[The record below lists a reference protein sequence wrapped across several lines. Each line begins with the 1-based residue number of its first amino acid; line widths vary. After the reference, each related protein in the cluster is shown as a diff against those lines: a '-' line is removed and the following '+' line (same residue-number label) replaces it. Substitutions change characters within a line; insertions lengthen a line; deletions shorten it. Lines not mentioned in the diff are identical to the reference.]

1 MEVAGA
7 LYKVNPMKQIK
18 PRIAKKKNNLQARAQ
33 SKSSA
38 LQSMAEQIEA
48 ATTEA
53 KMASAQAVTLAQ
65 EVHAL
70 KTQLNEAR
78 LKYRHVTQVHRTERQ
93 MLSKT
98 QSELTRISDLK
109 KGAADLESQLKAM
122 RQQLEIAQARLKAE
136 SLTLTELKRTNLKNR
151 IALGEK
157 ELALAE
163 AEQKLFKEKE
173 RVLRVRNHL
182 SYRLGNALIQ
192 SGKSWRELL
201 ALPGKLMQLRG
212 DAQSRRQRLANSQQ
226 KAVALLPQLSGEL
239 IQLKRELHQLPAL
252 DTADKLK
259 GLKIACVM
267 DTFTYESYAPEAC
280 LLQLTP
286 DNWQAEL
293 DVFAPDMLFIES
305 AWRGKDDLWGNKV
318 GHTSQELVAIVQW
331 CNQHKVTTLFW
342 NKEDPIHFE
351 TFLNTAKL
359 FDHIFTT
366 DIDCIGRYK
375 KALGHNQVYFLPF
388 AAQPKANNPVE
399 KYQRQ
404 DKFCFA
410 GAYYVKYPDRTRDL
424 NNFVVNLPEY
434 RDIDIYDRNFGKNDP
449 NYMFPEEYQP
459 YIVGTLPY
467 DQIDKAYKGYNYA
480 INLNSIKQSQSM
492 FARRVFE
499 LLASNTVTVSNFS
512 HGLRLMF
519 GDLVCTS
526 DSGEEIVSRLQ
537 QLTDNALKLKQFRL
551 QALRKVMS
559 EHTYQDRVNYIHS
572 KLAGA
577 ELLPVL
583 PSIKVFAYVKHPAA
597 LDSVVQSFERQ
608 EYANKSLTLV
618 LSGIEVS
625 DEWRVNHAGV
635 EVLSAQEADALK
647 LDKWLDGQWLAC
659 MVAEDYYGE
668 HYLTDLAL
676 ATRYTDKL
684 IIGKKACLRW
694 QGELIQSYP
703 NAEYKEV
710 SGLTPRQSL
719 IASVAL
725 PDVSL
730 RSWITTLYTWQGD
743 TLQFGIDSLS
753 YCMDGAGHCENLP
766 EFTAPAALNTGLSLK
781 AMQQIAEAMAPA
793 MLDISTLSGI
803 RPEELAT
810 LFKPGRDSQ
819 CVAALADGKL
829 QIASSLPD
837 GKHEYWYAS
846 RNFSAAELGAVDD
859 QLNMHLESTPGLN
872 LQVVVL
878 FLDKAKQRLN
888 HTIFTANKNTV
899 ITLPEDAEFIR
910 LGLRVYASG
919 SAEIS
924 NLYLESKPDLL
935 TEQLATA
942 EYLVLT
948 NHYPSYDNLYRN
960 GFVHSRVRAY
970 REENLSCDVYK
981 LNPGVSTT
989 YDEFEGVRVTDG
1001 GKEQLSAL
1009 LAAGTYKKVLVHFLD
1024 SEMWDVLK
1032 QFPDLKIIVWVHG
1045 AEVQPFHRREYNYV
1059 NAAPMEISKAK
1070 AVSEKRIGFWR
1081 ELLRLMPANLHL
1093 VFVSQY
1099 FAEEVMEDLGF
1110 RLDSDSYSIIHNPI
1124 DTEIFNYVEKDVE
1137 QRKKILSIRPYASA
1151 KYANDLSVKAILEL
1165 SKEPFFNELE
1175 FRMIGDGPLFE
1186 ETLAPLREFP
1196 NVIIERRF
1204 LKQAEIAAMHKEYGI
1219 FLTPTRMDAQGVS
1232 RDEAMAS
1239 GLVPVTNAVTAIPE
1253 FVDESCGVLAP
1264 DNDYVIMAKGISDIY
1279 RNERIFF
1286 RKSIA
1291 AKIKVESISAKKVI
1305 LKKELVLIKGFENE
1319 KY

>member
-1 MEVAGA
+1 
-7 LYKVNPMKQIK
+7 MKQIK
-18 PRIAKKKNNLQARAQ
+18 PRHAKKKSRKQFHVQ
-33 SKSSA
+33 SELA
-38 LQSMAEQIEA
+38 LPQQVAEEPKVIA
-48 ATTEA
+48 KREA
-53 KMASAQAVTLAQ
+53 KEAEDQAEALTQ
-65 EVHAL
+65 EIHGL
-70 KTQLNEAR
+70 NTQLNEAQ
-78 LKYRHVTQVHRTERQ
+78 LKYRHVTLAYGTVKQE
-93 MLSKT
+93 LGAA
-98 QSELTRISDLK
+98 QSELAQIGGLREE
-109 KGAADLESQLKAM
+109 AAALALQLKQM
-122 RQQLEIAQARLKAE
+122 RQQFEIAQARLKAE
-136 SLTLTELKRTNLKNR
+136 SLTMTELKRANLKNR

-163 AEQKLFKEKE
+163 AEQKLLKEKE

-182 SYRLGNALIQ
+182 SYRLGHALIQ

-201 ALPGKLMQLRG
+201 ALPSKLMQLRG
-212 DAQSRRQRLANSQQ
+212 DAQSRRQRLATSQQ

-267 DTFTYESYAPEAC
+267 DTFTYQSYAPEAC

-286 DNWQAEL
+286 YNWQAEL
-293 DVFAPDMLFIES
+293 EAFVPDMLFIES
-305 AWRGKDDLWGNKV
+305 AWRGKDDLWDNKV
-318 GHTSQELVAIVQW
+318 GHTSQELVAIVKW

-366 DIDCIGRYK
+366 DIDCIARYK

-537 QLTDNALKLKQFRL
+537 QLTGDALKLKQFRL

-583 PSIKVFAYVKHPAA
+583 PSIKVFTYVKHPAA
-597 LDSVVQSFERQ
+597 LVSVVQSFERQ

-694 QGELIQSYP
+694 QGKLIQSYP

-766 EFTAPAALNTGLSLK
+766 EFSAPAALNTGLSLK

-837 GKHEYWYAS
+837 GKHEYWYS
-846 RNFSAAELGAVDD
+846 TRDFSATELGAVDD
-859 QLNMHLESTPGLN
+859 LLHMHLETTPGLN

-878 FLDKAKQRLN
+878 FLDAAKQRLS
-888 HTIFTANKNTV
+888 HTIFTANKNAH
-899 ITLPEDAEFIR
+899 IRLPEGTAFIR
-910 LGLRVYASG
+910 PGLRVYAAG

-924 NLYLESKPDLL
+924 NLYLEAKPAVVP
-935 TEQLATA
+935 EKLARG
-942 EYLVLT
+942 EYLLVT
-948 NHYPSYDNLYRN
+948 NNYASYDDLYKN
-960 GFVHSRVRAY
+960 GFVHSRVKAY
-970 REENLSCDVYK
+970 KAEGMACDVFRFKADTDISYH
-981 LNPGVSTT
+981 
-989 YDEFEGVRVTDG
+989 EFEGVDVVTG
-1001 GKEQLSAL
+1001 GAEVLASQLS
-1009 LAAGTYKKVLVHFLD
+1009 GHQYKAILVHFLD
-1024 SEMWDVLK
+1024 DAMWQVL
-1032 QFPDLKIIVWVHG
+1032 QHHIADTRIVVWCHG
-1045 AEVQPFHRREYNYV
+1045 SDIQSYRRREFLYDTEEQK
-1059 NAAPMEISKAK
+1059 APARLTGQKRDDFWQSILGQMP
-1070 AVSEKRIGFWR
+1070 EK
-1081 ELLRLMPANLHL
+1081 LHM
-1093 VFVSQY
+1093 VFVSNY
-1099 FAEEVMEDLGF
+1099 LKNCVEEDLG
-1110 RLDSDSYSIIHNPI
+1110 LTLPEAQYSVIPNPI
-1124 DTEIFNYVEKDVE
+1124 DTELFNYVPKPVE
-1137 QRKKILSIRPYASA
+1137 QRKKILSIRPYAS
-1151 KYANDLSVKAILEL
+1151 KVYANDLSVKAILEL

-1186 ETLAPLREFP
+1186 ETLAPLRQFP

-1204 LKQAEIAAMHKEYGI
+1204 LSQKEIAALHKEYGI
-1219 FLTPTRMDAQGVS
+1219 FLCPSRMDTQGVS
-1232 RDEAMAS
+1232 RDEAMSS
-1239 GLVPVTNAVTAIPE
+1239 GLIPVTSAVAAIPE
-1253 FVDESCGVLAP
+1253 FVDVNSAILANM
-1264 DNDYVIMAKGISDIY
+1264 DDYLDIY
-1279 RNERIFF
+1279 EGIKRLYSESERFNVLTENASLKVRNSTS
-1286 RKSIA
+1286 KSIVVSDELKA
-1291 AKIKVESISAKKVI
+1291 IIK
-1305 LKKELVLIKGFENE
+1305 
-1319 KY
+1319 